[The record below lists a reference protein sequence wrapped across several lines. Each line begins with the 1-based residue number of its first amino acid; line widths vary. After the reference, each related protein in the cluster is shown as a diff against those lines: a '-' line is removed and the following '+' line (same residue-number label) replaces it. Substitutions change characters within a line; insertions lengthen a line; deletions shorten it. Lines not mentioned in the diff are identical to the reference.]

1 MGVKNRV
8 LSAYLRA
15 YFVMTGLVVDAEVFM
30 AGFAFVALEVL
41 VFGFDCVAGVF
52 VLADVDFLATGLA
65 WACGAGRAFSSAAC
79 LSIEAIFAG
88 SVLIV
93 TPPVAVCAN
102 AADALPKHIR
112 RISER
117 FFKVDSHVV
126 R

>member
-1 MGVKNRV
+1 M
-8 LSAYLRA
+8 
-15 YFVMTGLVVDAEVFM
+15 
-30 AGFAFVALEVL
+30 
-41 VFGFDCVAGVF
+41 F

-65 WACGAGRAFSSAAC
+65 WAPGAGRAFNSAAC
-79 LSIEAIFAG
+79 RSIEAIFAG

-102 AADALPKHIR
+102 AADAKPKDIR

-117 FFKVDSHVV
+117 FFTVDSQVV